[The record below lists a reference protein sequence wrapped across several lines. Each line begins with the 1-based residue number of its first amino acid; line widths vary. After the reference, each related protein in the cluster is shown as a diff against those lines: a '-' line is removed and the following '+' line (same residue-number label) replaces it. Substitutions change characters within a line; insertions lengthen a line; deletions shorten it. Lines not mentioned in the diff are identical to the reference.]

1 MREVAGT
8 NEDVKIHLRESEL
21 MQKQWFTYVL
31 DVVEKMHS
39 RVEANA
45 LQLQKERE
53 QIFRELVSLRDK
65 LNDKI
70 SEVSKEQ
77 SEELKQLDTK
87 LADFIEST
95 RINFSET
102 SDHVS
107 VSIKELDGKQ
117 GKNLCALE
125 NKLRDELAILISKQH
140 KENIK
145 FDQGLG
151 DLVTGQAVINTK
163 LAVYVALISL
173 GTTTVLGVLA
183 TSVLFVFKDALKA
196 WLG

>member
-39 RVEANA
+39 RVEANT

-53 QIFRELVSLRDK
+53 QIFRELVSLRDV
-65 LNDKI
+65 LNEKI
-70 SEVSKEQ
+70 SEVSREQ
-77 SEELKQLDTK
+77 AEELKELDKK
-87 LADFIEST
+87 LIDFIEST
-95 RINFSET
+95 RDKLSET
-102 SDHVS
+102 STGIS
-107 VSIKELDGKQ
+107 TSINVLNDKQ
-117 GKNLCALE
+117 EKDLSILE
-125 NKLRDELAILISKQH
+125 KRLRDEIALLISKQH

-151 DLVTGQAVINTK
+151 DLITGQAVINTK
-163 LAVYVALISL
+163 MAVYVALISL
-173 GTTTVLGVLA
+173 GTTTILGVLA
-183 TSVLFVFKDALKA
+183 TSILFVFKDALKA